1 MFFCYIFFILI
12 VILDILKY
20 KGKPFKINLKKLI
33 LIEKNVLHT
42 LFIIINTD
50 IYKV

>member
-1 MFFCYIFFILI
+1 MHFFILI

-20 KGKPFKINLKKLI
+20 IK
-33 LIEKNVLHT
+33 EKNKKMKTKFNTYRQIFLHI
-42 LFIIINTD
+42 LFIIINVY